1 MMPAISSREA
11 RLTMLNLFMAI
22 MNMQQQQQQLVVVN
36 DNGAFVVDL

>member
-1 MMPAISSREA
+1 MIPAISPREA
-11 RLTMLNLFMAI
+11 RPTVLNLFIAI

>member
-1 MMPAISSREA
+1 
-11 RLTMLNLFMAI
+11 MLNLFMAI